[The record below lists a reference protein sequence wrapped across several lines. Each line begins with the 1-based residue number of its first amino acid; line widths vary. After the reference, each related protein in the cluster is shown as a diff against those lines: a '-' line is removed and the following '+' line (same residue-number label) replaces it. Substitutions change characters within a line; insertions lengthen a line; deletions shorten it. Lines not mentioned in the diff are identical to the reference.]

1 MPESNVVPLVHIA
14 LKLENKR
21 IHDMIQMWNQMNMNM
36 GLEQLLKTK
45 ETKSILGEE
54 HLTFGGHAP
63 VVIPAGHR
71 ANTIDLGIILAD
83 IGAVR
88 WIVLANQRGAAEIRK
103 MFDENFGGI
112 RGMTRELVS

>member
-1 MPESNVVPLVHIA
+1 
-14 LKLENKR
+14 
-21 IHDMIQMWNQMNMNM
+21 M

-71 ANTIDLGIILAD
+71 ANTINVGII
-83 IGAVR
+83 
-88 WIVLANQRGAAEIRK
+88 LANQRGAAEIRK

>member
-1 MPESNVVPLVHIA
+1 
-14 LKLENKR
+14 
-21 IHDMIQMWNQMNMNM
+21 M

-63 VVIPAGHR
+63 EGIPDVHR
-71 ANTIDLGIILAD
+71 ATTIDLGIILAD

-88 WIVLANQRGAAEIRK
+88 
-103 MFDENFGGI
+103 
-112 RGMTRELVS
+112 